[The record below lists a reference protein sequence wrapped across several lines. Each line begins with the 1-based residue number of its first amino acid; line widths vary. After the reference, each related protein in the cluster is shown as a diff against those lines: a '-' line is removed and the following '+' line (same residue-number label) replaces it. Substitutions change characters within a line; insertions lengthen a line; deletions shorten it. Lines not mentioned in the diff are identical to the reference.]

1 MNQLSKWSRRKR
13 SESAEVAYHKIVASR
28 YFFEVYS
35 EIYSNLLKISGSR
48 NAVNLGSCVE
58 IGASGSI
65 GKFLM
70 PELKTFD
77 VRSGIGVDLVLNS
90 YALPCGDS
98 DVDAIIGKDVLHHM
112 GDIEAHFREVERVL
126 KPGNS
131 AVYLEPNWNLL
142 SRFIL
147 YFFHVEPYIKNQINW
162 KFESVDPMH
171 SNQALPWIVFVR
183 DKNEFQEK
191 FPNLLPQIHDSF
203 MGFSYVLSGGVNG
216 RTFLPQKLLL
226 LIFNL
231 ELKFERHLRWVHLA
245 RFISV
250 TKQS

>member
-13 SESAEVAYHKIVASR
+13 SEGAEDAYHKIIANP
-28 YFFEVYS
+28 YFFQVYS
-35 EIYSNLLKISGSR
+35 EIYSNLLKISGGWNKINSR
-48 NAVNLGSCVE
+48 TCVE

-77 VRSGIGVDLVLNS
+77 VRPGIGVDLVLNS
-90 YALPCGDS
+90 YSLPYGDS

-131 AVYLEPNWNLL
+131 AVYLEPNWNLW
-142 SRFIL
+142 SRFLL
-147 YFFHVEPYIKNQINW
+147 YFFHVEPYIKNQSNW
-162 KFESVDPMH
+162 KFESLDPMY

-183 DKNEFQEK
+183 DSDEFLRK
-191 FPNLLPQIHDSF
+191 FPKLSPQIHNSF
-203 MGFSYVLSGGVNG
+203 VGFSYVLSGGVNG
-216 RTFLPQKLLL
+216 HTFLPQKLLL

-231 ELKFERHLRWVHLA
+231 ELKLGRHLRWLHLA

-250 TKQS
+250 TKHS